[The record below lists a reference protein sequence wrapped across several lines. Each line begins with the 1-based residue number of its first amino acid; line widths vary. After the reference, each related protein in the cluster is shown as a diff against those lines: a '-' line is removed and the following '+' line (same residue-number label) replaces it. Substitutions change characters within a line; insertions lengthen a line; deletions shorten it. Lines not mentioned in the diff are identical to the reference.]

1 MENFWFL
8 FALLTLLFWSFG
20 DLFCKATSDSDD
32 KVSHWRIVISVG
44 VVMGIHALYLLFI
57 NSSMPADEAFELADI
72 ITYLPVSFFYILSMI
87 IGYVGLRYLA
97 VSIVSPVSNIS
108 GAFTFIL
115 LIIQGIIVEK
125 AQFESIADLCLQI
138 IGTAL
143 ITAGVVLLAIV
154 EQKKDKAELLKS
166 SKKIDKKYTHGALA
180 LIFPILYC
188 IFDTLGTTA
197 DGIVLDGETPI
208 LSENSVLIAYELT
221 FFAMAVYAMIH
232 IKFIRKQKI
241 FMGKQSWK
249 MIFPGICE
257 TIGQA
262 FYTSAMAENA
272 IAVAPI
278 VSSYCL
284 FSMLWGRVILKEKL
298 SKWQYLALL
307 IASAGILL
315 FGIAEGVAEM

>member
-44 VVMGIHALYLLFI
+44 IVMGLHALYLLSI
-57 NSSMPADEAFELADI
+57 NGSMPADEAFKIADV

-97 VSIVSPVSNIS
+97 VSIVSPVSNTS

-115 LIIQGIIVEK
+115 LVVQAIFIGE
-125 AQFESIADLCLQI
+125 APFETVTDMVLQI
-138 IGTAL
+138 LGTLL
-143 ITAGVVLLAIV
+143 ITTGVVLLAFV
-154 EQKKDKAELLKS
+154 EQENDVKARLKS
-166 SKKIDKKYTHGALA
+166 GEKIDKKYTHGALA

-188 IFDTLGTTA
+188 VFDTLGTTA
-197 DGIVLDGETPI
+197 DGIVLDGEPAI
-208 LSENSVLIAYELT
+208 LSEHAALIAYELT
-221 FFAMAVYAMIH
+221 FFAMAIYAMIH
-232 IKFIRKQKI
+232 IKFIKKQKI

-257 TIGQA
+257 TIGQI
-262 FYTSAMAENA
+262 FYVYAMSGK
-272 IAVAPI
+272 AVAAAPI
-278 VSSYCL
+278 ISSYCL